1 MTGQTQLLA
10 AMDLCYLAAFII
22 GTFELIRG
30 TIMDNRNSKVYGRA
44 TVAACRADYNSAD
57 AQGIRERIDRQALHA
72 RQLRQEDQ
80 EVQARLREQMT
91 AVQASSS

>member
-1 MTGQTQLLA
+1 MNPQTQLLA
-10 AMDLCYLAAFII
+10 AMDLCYLAAIII

-30 TIMDNRNSKVYGRA
+30 TIMDHRNSKVYGAA

-57 AQGIRERIDRQALHA
+57 ALGIRERIDRQALHA

-80 EVQARLREQMT
+80 EVQRRLREQMPP
-91 AVQASSS
+91 AHASSS